1 MKEVVTGGNG
11 RSEANIG
18 SMQKV
23 EKRVL
28 LRAPRS
34 RVWSAL
40 TEVKKFCEWFGLEP
54 AEGAFVPGARLHMV
68 AGKELDGGDFDIFV
82 EQVQPE
88 HLFSWRWHP
97 GSQDPTLDYSAEPTT
112 LVVFTLADAPGGTT
126 LTITE
131 SGFDQIPLERRAE
144 AFTSNE
150 QGWTEQTKLIQKYLE
165 QFSGEKR

>member
-11 RSEANIG
+11 RSEANIS

-82 EQVQPE
+82 ERLQPE

-131 SGFDQIPLERRAE
+131 SGFDQISLARRARVFSENQHGWDFQMERLERYVNQA
-144 AFTSNE
+144 S
-150 QGWTEQTKLIQKYLE
+150 
-165 QFSGEKR
+165 

>member
-1 MKEVVTGGNG
+1 MKQFVTGGNG
-11 RSEANIG
+11 RSDASVSG
-18 SMQKV
+18 MQKL

-40 TEVKKFCEWFGLEP
+40 TDVKKFCEWFGLEP
-54 AEGAFVPGARLHMV
+54 ADGAFVPGARLHMV
-68 AGKELDGGDFDIFV
+68 ASKELDGGDFDIFV

-97 GSQDPTLDYSAEPTT
+97 GSQDPTLDYSVEPTT
-112 LVVFTLADAPGGTT
+112 LVVFTLADAPGGTM

-131 SGFDQIPLERRAE
+131 SGFDQISLARRARVFGENQQGWDFQVERLERYVNE
-144 AFTSNE
+144 AS
-150 QGWTEQTKLIQKYLE
+150 
-165 QFSGEKR
+165 

>member
-131 SGFDQIPLERRAE
+131 SGFDQISLARRAQVFSENQHGWDFQMERLERYVNQA
-144 AFTSNE
+144 S
-150 QGWTEQTKLIQKYLE
+150 
-165 QFSGEKR
+165 

>member
-131 SGFDQIPLERRAE
+131 SGFDQISLARRARVFSENQHGWDFQMERLERYVNQA
-144 AFTSNE
+144 S
-150 QGWTEQTKLIQKYLE
+150 
-165 QFSGEKR
+165 